1 MGMADCLPPDP
12 RPMYDSLWELYGP
25 TPDCI
30 NRDRHVHYL
39 SSLKPL
45 PMRTGDRVSVEE
57 YNRAIDLYIERIQWY
72 CKDR

>member
-1 MGMADCLPPDP
+1 
-12 RPMYDSLWELYGP
+12 MYDSLWDMYGP

-45 PMRTGDRVSVEE
+45 PMRTGDRVTVEE
-57 YNRAIDLYIERIQWY
+57 YNHAIDLYIERIQWY
-72 CKDR
+72 CQDR

>member
-1 MGMADCLPPDP
+1 
-12 RPMYDSLWELYGP
+12 MYDSLWDMYGP

-45 PMRTGDRVSVEE
+45 PMRTGDRVTVEE
-57 YNRAIDLYIERIQWY
+57 YNHAIDLYIERIQWY